1 MKKVVSIV
9 LMLVIASA
17 TGIYAQVTIGSLESP
32 VNGAILQIKSID
44 DAESDGGVNADKGV
58 GFPRV
63 GLVKKD
69 QLQPMYNESDAA
81 SLTEAQK
88 KAHKGLV
95 VFNINDIE
103 SEDLVPG
110 LNFWDGEKWI
120 AVSETQKI
128 AQVSVVCGKIRVY
141 GQYYKGVPLNDT
153 HYIILP
159 VTVTKK
165 GDYSIIATGNNGYY
179 FQASGTFEN
188 TGNFEVKLT
197 PMGTPAQNGTNTIV
211 FNCNNQEI
219 ASDCEVKIT
228 VSTLAMAYNIDY
240 CDSIK
245 VFGLYQTR
253 HNMVATENYVEI
265 PIDVIQDG
273 QTSFETPQNNGIK
286 FSVNY
291 NITAVGPQILTLV
304 ASGVPKQE
312 GTFTYTFTTDGA
324 IKNTCSFKVSFFST
338 LGEFSD
344 PACKCM
350 DIYDERPSVANG
362 EYWLVDCI
370 TTEDSAPVKT
380 LCDIENG
387 GWTLLWSFSEK
398 TDYSTYVQNTTA
410 GGTGNNNSMVIA
422 GSYWGVNYDRPTNRV
437 TTEGGTI
444 NYANFR
450 LSRDEW
456 LHFPNSAAKLQ
467 LKVRITENPKKM
479 DDKWA
484 LNNYG
489 IISPRNQADN
499 PILST
504 YDGRGHVPATGKLFG
519 KRWEVITTSNGNY
532 GGWDE
537 VSGNR
542 YITLYNNDTYC
553 THWNWSNLGSNTQF
567 QVVPNLTNSDIAND
581 NSIAMS
587 NMNNIFGWFGE
598 TQPNHHFGKCGGVSG
613 DDYKFTTKTCL
624 GSGMVP
630 HSLNSGEGRYLQW
643 FVK

>member
-9 LMLVIASA
+9 LMLVLASA
-17 TGIYAQVTIGSLESP
+17 TGIYSQVTIGSVESP
-32 VNGAILQIKSID
+32 VSGAILQIKSID
-44 DAESDGGVNADKGV
+44 DAVSAGGVNADKGV

-69 QLQPMYNESDAA
+69 QLQPMYSASDAA
-81 SLTEAQK
+81 ALTAAQK
-88 KAHKGLV
+88 TAHKGLV

-141 GQYYKGVPLNDT
+141 GQYYKGAPLNDT

-179 FQASGTFEN
+179 FQASGTFDN
-188 TGNFEVKLT
+188 TGNFDVKLT
-197 PMGTPAQNGTNTIV
+197 PMGTPAQNGIDQIT

-219 ASDCEVKIT
+219 ASDCDVKIT
-228 VSTLAMAYNIDY
+228 VSTLSMAYNIDY

-253 HNMVATENYVEI
+253 HNMAASENYVEV

-273 QTSFETPQNNGIK
+273 HTTFETNQNNGIK

-291 NITAVGPQILTLV
+291 NISALGPQILTLV

-312 GTFTYTFTTDGA
+312 GTFTYNFTTDGA

-362 EYWLVDCI
+362 EYWLVDCV
-370 TTEDSAPVKT
+370 TTDDVAPVKT

-398 TDYSTYVQNTTA
+398 TDYSTYVQSTTA
-410 GGTGNNNSMVIA
+410 GGTGNNNSMIV
-422 GSYWGVNYDRPTNRV
+422 GGMWWGVNYDRPTNRV

-450 LSRDEW
+450 LSREEW
-456 LHFPNSAAKLQ
+456 LHFPNSASKLQ
-467 LKVRITENPKKM
+467 LKVRVTSNPTDI
-479 DDKWA
+479 DDEWA

-489 IISPRNQADN
+489 IISPRNQGDN

-504 YDGRGHVPATGKLFG
+504 FGPRGNVPCSGKLYG
-519 KRWEVITTSNGNY
+519 KRWEQKASGGGAY

-542 YITLYNNDTYC
+542 LIALYNNNTYC
-553 THWNWSNLGSNTQF
+553 THWDMGASGNTTQF
-567 QVVPNLTNSDIAND
+567 QVVPKLTDSSVSTD
-581 NSIAMS
+581 NSIS
-587 NMNNIFGWFGE
+587 TSTWNNMFGWFGE
-598 TQPNHHFGKCGGVSG
+598 TQPNHHFGKCGGTSG
-613 DDYKFTTKTCL
+613 DDYKFTTKSCASTT
-624 GSGMVP
+624 MAP
-630 HSLNSGEGRYLQW
+630 HSFNGGEGRYLQW